1 MGKKK
6 KIADRIWTVVLTI
19 LALLYVYP
27 IIMILFNSLKKETTI
42 TTAGAFTLPTADGFA
57 GLENYVN
64 AIASKGFLQSL
75 GYSLL
80 ITLTSVV
87 AILICCSMC
96 AWYITRVKGVIS
108 QGLYFLFVFSMVVPF
123 QMVMF
128 TLSQTADRLKLN
140 TPWNIW
146 VIYLGFGAGLAV
158 FMFAGFMKSIPLEIE
173 EAAMIDGCNPIQ
185 TFFLIVLPILKPTMV
200 SVGILEAM
208 WVWNDYLLPT
218 LVLDIKSYKTIP
230 MLIQYFRGSYGKV
243 EMGPMMASIMLT
255 VIPIVIVYLVGQKH
269 IIKGVAAGAGRK
281 IQ

>member
-42 TTAGAFTLPTADGFA
+42 TTAGAFTLPTANGFA

-269 IIKGVAAGAGRK
+269 IIKGVAAGAVKG
-281 IQ
+281 